1 MIDLQ
6 LIKLRR
12 EELLREAG
20 LNRQA
25 KALRAAP
32 KGHAG
37 RRSTLV
43 WDIERHAGL
52 LLKLLRLMRNAG

>member
-6 LIKLRR
+6 LIKLQR
-12 EELLREAG
+12 EELLREAE

-25 KALRAAP
+25 KALRAAS
-32 KGHAG
+32 KGHTG

-43 WDIERHAGL
+43 WEIERHAGL